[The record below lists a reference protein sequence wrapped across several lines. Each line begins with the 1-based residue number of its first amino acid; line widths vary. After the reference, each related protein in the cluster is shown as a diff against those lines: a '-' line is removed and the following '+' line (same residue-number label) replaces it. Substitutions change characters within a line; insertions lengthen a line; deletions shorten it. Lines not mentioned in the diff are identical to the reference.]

1 MESQSTGIKSQI
13 TNFKSQTNYKHQSN
27 TNQSNR
33 GIVQMLSDWL
43 DFFQLEFIWDLA
55 LDHWSFPFGPFCIRV
70 EGRL

>member
-1 MESQSTGIKSQI
+1 
-13 TNFKSQTNYKHQSN
+13 
-27 TNQSNR
+27 
-33 GIVQMLSDWL
+33 MLSDWL